1 MRKFL
6 LGNCKKLWCEQVDE
20 CLNLSFGENYVAG
33 IVMVQ
38 NLCGCNQIGQ
48 FDNGLYYP
56 SLHNFKHLFARDTNN
71 SRPYF
76 DKMDTKQITVIN
88 GATAFMT
95 CSVRN
100 LGNKVVSWIRHNDIN
115 LLAVGDSIYT
125 ADQRF
130 QSYHDRN
137 VDTFTLKINHAVK
150 RDEGIY
156 ECQIGTSPPKGQ
168 RILLTIVDS
177 NIKIVGEKE
186 QYLAA
191 GMAMNLTCVVD
202 KLNDINR
209 KLIWTHDNQELNA
222 DDYGETVSVI
232 TERNATSAVS
242 FLIVKDVGRNN
253 SGYYGCHNIESYATI
268 YVHVLEGI

>member
-1 MRKFL
+1 M
-6 LGNCKKLWCEQVDE
+6 G
-20 CLNLSFGENYVAG
+20 LNLSGA
-33 IVMVQ
+33 
-38 NLCGCNQIGQ
+38 NQIGQ
-48 FDNGLYYP
+48 FDNRLYYP
-56 SLHNFKHLFARDTNN
+56 HAAISEHNFKHLFARDTDSN
-71 SRPYF
+71 SKPYF
-76 DKMDTKQITVIN
+76 DTMDTKQITVIN

-100 LGNKVVSWIRHNDIN
+100 LGRKVVSWIRHSDIN

-137 VDTFTLKINHAVK
+137 VDTFTLKINHVEK

-186 QYLAA
+186 QYMAA
-191 GMAMNLTCVVD
+191 GTAMNLSCVVG

-209 KLIWTHDNQELNA
+209 KLIWTHDNQELNF
-222 DDYGETVSVI
+222 DHYRSDMTVM
-232 TERNATSAVS
+232 TERNATSAQS
-242 FLIVKDVGRNN
+242 FLIIQDIGRNS
-253 SGYYGCHNIESYATI
+253 SGYYSCHYIDTKATI
-268 YVHVLEGI
+268 YVHVLEGIN